1 MRSHGLPRVHTAHP
15 NVTPL
20 IDVVMVLIVFFM
32 LVAKI
37 GVNTGA
43 DPKIVVPAT
52 IRGQDI
58 KDMGNTL
65 TLNVMP
71 GEGDEP
77 LVTALV
83 RDKVREIKIV
93 DPSNNVKQ
101 LRVELEHVRF
111 GQDMREGGSGI
122 NADNAEFKV
131 IIRAPE
137 DLDYRYLEPVLIA
150 CAEARVH
157 SVNFNTRQ
165 GREVGGDAG
174 QER

>member
-1 MRSHGLPRVHTAHP
+1 MRRHALPRVHTTHP

-43 DPKIVVPAT
+43 DLSIVVPAT
-52 IRGQDI
+52 IKGQDI

-71 GEGDEP
+71 GPGDEP
-77 LVTALV
+77 IVTALV
-83 RDKVREIKIV
+83 RDRVREVKIV
-93 DPSNNVKQ
+93 DPANRVKQ
-101 LRVELEHVRF
+101 LRVELERIRF
-111 GQDMREGGSGI
+111 GQDMRDGGDGV
-122 NADNAEFKV
+122 NADNPEFKV

-137 DLDYRYLEPVLIA
+137 DLDYRYIEPVLVA
-150 CAEARVH
+150 CAEARVRN
-157 SVNFNTRQ
+157 VNFNTRR
-165 GREVGGDAG
+165 GREAEIAAAAP
-174 QER
+174 Q